1 MMLSMVAVASVMSV
15 TSVMT
20 WTSMVTVASVMSWTA
35 MKRRTT
41 ERGRTPMM
49 RRWTAE
55 MGRTPMMRGWTAE
68 RRRTPMMR
76 RGTVMTGPIMMGR
89 TNRTPMIT
97 WRPWRRL
104 KGWGLWLKR
113 HLVYYLNVLRL
124 FVRNT
129 VLEDILKSWHYLMT

>member
-1 MMLSMVAVASVMSV
+1 MVPSMVPVASVMSV

-49 RRWTAE
+49 RRWT
-55 MGRTPMMRGWTAE
+55 PMMRGWTAE

-76 RGTVMTGPIMMGR
+76 NGTVMTGPIMMGR
-89 TNRTPMIT
+89 TNGTPMIT

-129 VLEDILKSWHYLMT
+129 VLEYILKSLHFLMT